1 MLYNFK
7 NDGLPLGFYRAYGR
21 PVFPKFGDFE
31 AQVVGATQPNR
42 LLFMLNK
49 QDGNILEALAK
60 LIGVD
65 FSGLPFLQMFANPA
79 SLGIMFSS
87 QDFLRLPIRP
97 VGKPLDDLK
106 TVKKGI
112 SIVAKFQLTK
122 CNGDAFCQF
131 FKTILGDQEMTF
143 TASEIRGRSVTISAK
158 IPGAISFAGFSLK
171 NIEAGLRLQGT
182 PSFGLTNIELDVPTP
197 DSQTLH
203 FVGSLTVDP
212 AQNADAS
219 LQMNG
224 IYDKPLGFPFAA
236 IGNLRARIRTNI
248 ACPLCVSALSLGGE
262 IRLGRNCLG
271 SEENDCIIG
280 QGYFGV
286 DSVEPENNFFYFSLN
301 EFSYSKL
308 LRAIGVP
315 RIPGMQILD
324 MTSVRGVQLSY
335 SVSGATLPAGRVP
348 NAVQVPAGLV
358 LKGNMTFLWFVGV
371 NVDIVVSTTLSVV
384 TSVRGSLSVDP
395 VNIGPL
401 LSLTSATDSR
411 KGPSF
416 TINVGISPPRFGVNL
431 DGQFRIPT
439 LGVNVKAIGE
449 VDTKGFKISVST
461 PIHGIPATF
470 NCSAN
475 FKKPAKPTSFQ
486 NARMSGSIGGNVAA
500 KISSGVGSA
509 LRSVQNELNSKLNT
523 AKAVLKKAEDVAKD
537 LLDDKKAKEAVRD
550 SKRAAKDEAQSAYD
564 AVKKEMNALCPSC
577 SKICGV
583 PKPCTKQKCSC
594 GVKYP
599 CGWKKKCCKKVCVPY
614 TTTCGTY
621 CTPDPACT
629 AARESCESARSAAKL
644 SYEGVKKTLDGA
656 TKAFNAA
663 NYAFQEAASKVNE
676 YNPVVVL
683 ARETVKTIQDLLNQ
697 ILDII
702 NPFPFVI
709 NRIGFDLEV
718 GSVRKTAMSV
728 TMKMTIAGRPQSLDV
743 SLNLEDPASIAQ
755 SLARRYFDN
764 AFSLLNQ
771 VPAIQSMA
779 SVSSP

>member
-1 MLYNFK
+1 MLF
-7 NDGLPLGFYRAYGR
+7 LLLLLLLLLRAYGR

-31 AQVVGATQPNR
+31 AQVVGATKPNR

-49 QDGNILEALAK
+49 QDGNLLEALAK

-79 SLGIMFSS
+79 SIGIMFSS
-87 QDFLRLPIRP
+87 RLLKNIPIEP
-97 VGKPLDDLK
+97 VGKPLDDL
-106 TVKKGI
+106 TTAKKGI
-112 SIVAKFQLTK
+112 SIIAKFRLTN
-122 CNGDAFCQF
+122 CDGDIFCQF

-171 NIEAGLRLQGT
+171 NIEAGLRLRGT
-182 PSFGLTNIELDVPTP
+182 PSFGLTNVELDVPTP

-224 IYDKPLGFPFAA
+224 IYDKPLGFPFVA

-262 IRLGRNCLG
+262 IRVGRNCLG
-271 SEENDCIIG
+271 SGENDCIIG

-308 LRAIGVP
+308 LTAIGVP
-315 RIPGMQILD
+315 RFPGMQILD

-371 NVDIVVSTTLSVV
+371 NVDIVVSTTLGVV
-384 TSVRGSLSVDP
+384 TSARGSLSVDP

-401 LSLTSATDSR
+401 LSFTSATDSS

-431 DGQFRIPT
+431 DGQFKIPA
-439 LGVNVKAIGE
+439 LGVKVKAIGE
-449 VDTKGFKISVST
+449 INTKGFKISVSS
-461 PIHGIPATF
+461 PIFGIPATF

-475 FKKPAKPTSFQ
+475 FKKPGDPTSFQ
-486 NARMSGSIGGNVAA
+486 NARMSGSIGGDTAA
-500 KISSGVGSA
+500 KISDGVGAA
-509 LRSVQNELNSKLNT
+509 LRSVQNELNSKLNA
-523 AKAVLKKAEDVAKD
+523 AKAVLEKAEEVS
-537 LLDDKKAKEAVRD
+537 KKLFGDRTAKETIKD
-550 SKRAAKDEAQSAYD
+550 GKLAAKDAAHEAFIKVDNQL
-564 AVKKEMNALCPSC
+564 KNACPSC
-577 SKICGV
+577 DKVCGV
-583 PKPCTKQKCSC
+583 PKPCIKKKCTC

-599 CGWKKKCCKKVCVPY
+599 CGWNSWCCKKTCIPY

-621 CTPDPACT
+621 CIPEPACS
-629 AARESCESARSAAKL
+629 AARETCTAGRIVAAL
-644 SYEGVKKTLDGA
+644 SYNRVKKRLETA
-656 TKAFNAA
+656 SKAFDVA
-663 NYAFQEAASKVNE
+663 NSVFQEVANKVIK
-676 YNPVVVL
+676 YNPTFVL
-683 ARETVKTIQDLLNQ
+683 ARETVKAIQDLLDQ
-697 ILDII
+697 LLDII
-702 NPFPFVI
+702 DPFPFVI

-718 GSVRKTAMSV
+718 GSLQKTGMSV
-728 TMKMTIAGRPQSLDV
+728 TMEMRIAGRPQSLDV

-755 SLARRYFDN
+755 SLARRYFNN

-771 VPAIQSMA
+771 VPAIQSLA
-779 SVSSP
+779 SVASL

>member
-1 MLYNFK
+1 
-7 NDGLPLGFYRAYGR
+7 
-21 PVFPKFGDFE
+21 
-31 AQVVGATQPNR
+31 
-42 LLFMLNK
+42 MLNK
-49 QDGNILEALAK
+49 QDGNLLEAIAK

-79 SLGIMFSS
+79 STGIMFSS
-87 QDFLRLPIRP
+87 RDFLRLPIKP
-97 VGKPLDDLK
+97 VGKPLNELT
-106 TVKKGI
+106 TVKSGI
-112 SIVAKFQLTK
+112 SIIAKFRLTK
-122 CNGDAFCQF
+122 CNRDIFCQF

-143 TASEIRGRSVTISAK
+143 TASEIQGRSVTISAK
-158 IPGAISFAGFSLK
+158 IPGTISFAGFTLK
-171 NIEAGLRLQGT
+171 NVEAGLRLQGT
-182 PSFGLTNIELDVPTP
+182 PSFGLTNIALDVPTP

-219 LQMNG
+219 MQMNG

-271 SEENDCIIG
+271 SGENDCILG

-308 LRAIGVP
+308 LTAIGVP
-315 RIPGMQILD
+315 RFAGMQILD

-335 SVSGATLPAGRVP
+335 SVSGATLPGSRVP

-371 NVDIVVSTTLSVV
+371 NVDIVVSTTLGVV

-401 LSLTSATDSR
+401 LSLTSATDRS

-431 DGQFRIPT
+431 DGQFKIPT
-439 LGVNVKAIGE
+439 LGVDVKAVGE
-449 VDTKGFKISVST
+449 IDSEGFKISVST
-461 PIHGIPATF
+461 PIFGIPATF

-475 FKKPAKPTSFQ
+475 FKKPAEPTSFQ
-486 NARMSGSIGGNVAA
+486 SARMSGSIGGNVAA
-500 KISSGVGSA
+500 KISNGVGSA
-509 LRSVQNELNSKLNT
+509 LRSVQNKLTSKLND
-523 AKAVLKKAEDVAKD
+523 AKAVLKKAEDVAKN
-537 LLDDKKAKEAVRD
+537 LLDDKKAKEAIRD
-550 SKRAAKDEAQSAYD
+550 SKRAAKDAAKSAYD
-564 AVKKEMNALCPSC
+564 AVKKELDALCPKC
-577 SKICGV
+577 SKICGI
-583 PKPCTKQKCSC
+583 PKPCTKQACTC
-594 GVKYP
+594 GIKYP
-599 CGWKKKCCKKVCVPY
+599 CGWNSWCCKTTCVPY

-621 CTPDPACT
+621 CTPDLACET
-629 AARESCESARSAAKL
+629 ARESCKAARSAAKL
-644 SYEGVKKTLDGA
+644 SYDGVKSTLDGA
-656 TKAFNAA
+656 AEAFNAA
-663 NYAFQEAASKVNE
+663 NDAFQEAARKVNE

-683 ARETVKTIQDLLNQ
+683 ARETVKTIEDLMDQL
-697 ILDII
+697 LDII
-702 NPFPFVI
+702 DPLPFVI

-718 GSVRKTAMSV
+718 GSVRETAMSV
-728 TMKMTIAGRPQSLDV
+728 TMEMTIAGRPETLDV
-743 SLNLEDPASIAQ
+743 SLNLKDPASIGE
-755 SLARRYFDN
+755 SLARRYFGN
-764 AFSLLNQ
+764 AFSLLDQ
-771 VPAIQSMA
+771 IPAIQSLA